1 MNPINKDLIP
11 DNVPDEMIEDFRNHL
26 YCTMKYLFG
35 VEPTGLQYA
44 MAEALQSY
52 GTDMQL
58 QAGRG
63 AGKSVLTSILASW
76 FLLRN
81 PDCTIMVLSATAQ
94 KAVEFISMTRRIL
107 DLVPYC
113 NHLAPK
119 ENMTDNAFAFNCGAR
134 MRVGQDASVFARG
147 ITSQI
152 TGSHADIVI
161 SDDVEI
167 EGNSD
172 TAIQRDKLLGRLHE
186 LEQIRNPGGRVILLG
201 TPQTKDSIYNQLAKS
216 YPQVKFPAVIPDP
229 TVVSQVEG
237 VADWILQL
245 PGEPG
250 SSTQP
255 ERFSDQLLLERKA
268 KIGPTKFDLHYRL
281 DCTLSD
287 VGKYPLRLADLIVF
301 DVDPE
306 VFPSKVIWANG
317 EPYRGMPSVGMS
329 GDIIYRPM
337 YIADTYIPY
346 QETVVFVDPSGRG
359 SDETAVCIASLAN
372 GYIVVHDILG
382 LEGGY
387 SEPTLQHICKLAMKY
402 KATSIRVESN
412 FGDGAVA
419 ALLRP
424 IAYKMINGCA
434 VDEYRVSG
442 QKERRMLDNLE
453 PVTTNHRLVFN
464 ARAIRDEETQKQ
476 ITRLTDM
483 RGALK
488 HDDRVDV
495 LSAACEYWKPYLQ
508 VDVDAMAARNL
519 KKAEDDYVKMWTDD
533 RRRGQIISEARGGS
547 GTSRTNTIYGG
558 SRDRGPKRKTI
569 FGGKRWGLS

>member
-1 MNPINKDLIP
+1 MNPISPDDIP
-11 DNVPDEMIEDFRNHL
+11 AHVPDEMIEDCRNHL
-26 YCTMKYLFG
+26 YACVKYLFG
-35 VEPTGLQYA
+35 VEPTPLQYA
-44 MAEALQSY
+44 MMDSLQNY

-76 FLLRN
+76 FLLRDPN
-81 PDCTIMVLSATAQ
+81 VTIMVLSATAQ

-113 NHLAPK
+113 NHLSPG
-119 ENMTDNAFAFNCGAR
+119 EHMTDNAFAFNCGAR
-134 MRVGQDASVFARG
+134 SKVGQDASVFARG

-161 SDDVEI
+161 SDDIEI

-172 TAIQRDKLLGRLHE
+172 TAIQREKLLGRLHE
-186 LEQIRNPGGRVILLG
+186 LEQIRNPGGRVIMLG
-201 TPQTKDSIYNQLAKS
+201 TPQTKDSIYNQLAQS
-216 YPQVKFPAVIPDP
+216 YPQIKFPAVIPDP
-229 TVVSQVEG
+229 TVISQVEN
-237 VADWILQL
+237 VADWIMEL
-245 PGEPG
+245 PGDPG
-250 SSTQP
+250 DSTQP
-255 ERFSDQLLLERKA
+255 ERFSDELLLERKA

-306 VFPSKVIWANG
+306 VFPAKVIWANG
-317 EPYRGMPSVGMS
+317 EPYRGMPSAGMA

-337 YIADTYIPY
+337 HISDEYLPY
-346 QETVVFVDPSGRG
+346 QETCVFVDPSGRG
-359 SDETAVCIASLAN
+359 SDETAVCVASLAN
-372 GYIVVHDILG
+372 GYIVIHQLFG

-387 SEPTLQHICKLAMKY
+387 DEGTLEEISKTALQY
-402 KATSIRVESN
+402 GATSIRVESN

-424 IAYKMINGCA
+424 VASRICGPIA

-442 QKERRMLDNLE
+442 MKEARMLDNLE
-453 PVTTNHRLVFN
+453 PVMAGHRLVFN
-464 ARAIRDEETQKQ
+464 ARAINDEETQKQ
-476 ITRLTDM
+476 ITRLTNL

-495 LSAACEYWKPYLQ
+495 LSAACEHWKSYIQ
-508 VDVDAMAARNL
+508 IDVDEMASRNL
-519 KKAEDDYVKMWTDD
+519 RKAEDEYIKMWTDD
-533 RRRGQIISEARGGS
+533 SRRGQMLSEARGNS
-547 GTSRTNTIYGG
+547 GTSRVTTIY
-558 SRDRGPKRKTI
+558 SEKRPGQKNTRRTI
-569 FGGKRWGLS
+569 FGKRF